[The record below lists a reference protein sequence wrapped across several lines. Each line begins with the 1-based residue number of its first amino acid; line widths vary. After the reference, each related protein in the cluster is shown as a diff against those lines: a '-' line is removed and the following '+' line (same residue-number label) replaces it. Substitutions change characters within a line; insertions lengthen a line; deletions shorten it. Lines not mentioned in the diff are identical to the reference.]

1 MQIFTGRKTKWE
13 MLIDVELFVL
23 ISQYYELGIMAYPS
37 SVHIGIFKQ
46 KKRLDKWKT
55 THTKN
60 LRRKKF

>member
-46 KKRLDKWKT
+46 KKNGLISEKPH
-55 THTKN
+55 THKI
-60 LRRKKF
+60 